1 MMPMQ
6 TLLITGGSGF
16 VGKNLTD
23 FFSGQC
29 RVIAT
34 YLTHPDVAACDE
46 ALELDITD
54 VEQVH
59 SVLRR
64 AKPEVVIHAAGNKDV
79 RFCED
84 HPDAAHRV
92 NAIGTQNVAVACRE
106 LKAQMIYLS
115 TDLVFECT
123 RGNYAEDEVPNT
135 DLVYGKSKLEGERL
149 AVQELNDVAICRSAG
164 IYGPGSP
171 LVNWLERKIAS
182 GQPVEAFV
190 DVFNSPTYSENLGEM
205 LDVIA
210 RRRLSG
216 MFHTAG
222 RERVN
227 RFDFFR
233 AYASTFALDASLIS
247 PSSLRDMG
255 SRLLLQ
261 PDSSLSVQQTAA
273 KLGVVFNSVAEG
285 FERLRSHGGRSAK
298 D

>member
-1 MMPMQ
+1 MIHR
-6 TLLITGGSGF
+6 LLITGGSGF

-23 FFSGQC
+23 FFSGRY

-34 YLTHPDVAACDE
+34 YLTHPDIASCDE
-46 ALELDITD
+46 SFELDITD
-54 VEQVH
+54 AEQVH

-64 AKPEVVIHAAGNKDV
+64 AKPEVLIHVAGNKDV

-84 HPDAAHRV
+84 NPDEAHRV
-92 NAIGTQNVAVACRE
+92 NAIGTQNVAAACRE
-106 LKAQMIYLS
+106 LKARMIYLS

-135 DLVYGKSKLEGERL
+135 NLVYGKSKLDGERL
-149 AVQELNDVAICRSAG
+149 AVQELDNVAICRSAG
-164 IYGPGSP
+164 IYGPASP
-171 LVNWLERKIAS
+171 LLKWLETKIAAS
-182 GQPVEAFV
+182 QTVEAFR

-205 LDVIA
+205 LDVIVHQ
-210 RRRLSG
+210 RLSG
-216 MFHTAG
+216 VFHTAG

-233 AYASTFALDASLIS
+233 AYASTFGLDASLIT
-247 PSSLRDMG
+247 PSLMRDG
-255 SRLLLQ
+255 GNQLLLR

-273 KLGVVFNSVAEG
+273 KLGVVFNSISEG
-285 FERLRSHGGRSAK
+285 FERLRAHGGHSAK

>member
-1 MMPMQ
+1 MHR
-6 TLLITGGSGF
+6 LLITGGSGF

-23 FFSGQC
+23 FFSGRW

-34 YLTHPDVAACDE
+34 YLTHPDIATGDE
-46 ALELDITD
+46 AYELDITD
-54 VEQVH
+54 AEMVH

-84 HPDAAHRV
+84 NPDEAHRV
-92 NAIGTQNVAVACRE
+92 NAIGTQNVAAACRA
-106 LKAQMIYLS
+106 LPARMIYLS

-135 DLVYGKSKLEGERL
+135 ELVYGKSKLEGERL
-149 AVQELNDVAICRSAG
+149 AVQELDDVAICRSAG

-171 LVNWLERKIAS
+171 LLKWLQTKIATS
-182 GQPVEAFV
+182 QTVEAFV

-205 LDVIA
+205 LDAIIH
-210 RRRLSG
+210 RKLSG
-216 MFHTAG
+216 VFHTAG

-233 AYASTFALDASLIS
+233 AYASTFDLDASLIT
-247 PSSLRDMG
+247 PSSLG
-255 SRLLLQ
+255 HAGNQVLLR
-261 PDSSLSVQQTAA
+261 PDSSLSVNQTAA
-273 KLGVVFNSVAEG
+273 KLGVPFDSITEG
-285 FERLRSHGGRSAK
+285 LQRLRAHGGM
-298 D
+298 